1 MPIQVSVMLFN
12 LIVMSKLRFII
23 LAFLFPVAS
32 QACDICGCANSG
44 SYFGLMP
51 QSNKSVVGVR
61 YNYLNFTTHPS
72 SQVLRTEEKF
82 NITELYTRF
91 FPFKRVQVMAF
102 LPYRMDQQLTT
113 SGTKKQN
120 GLGDMTI
127 LANYNILNT
136 LMDTESSS
144 RFSHTLMVGGGIK
157 LPTGRFKYDENDVLQ
172 VANANFQPGTG
183 STDFIVNAFYTVNL
197 DQWGLG
203 VNVSRKFNTANS
215 QSYKFGN
222 QLYGTMDLYRSF
234 KVGTITLTPTV
245 GLYAEHSGKG
255 RRSDLLL
262 DETGGKQLNGAV
274 GINVFSNRWML
285 GVNGQKPISQRS
297 NSGHVVAKE
306 RVLVQLGFLF

>member
-1 MPIQVSVMLFN
+1 MKIYNFL
-12 LIVMSKLRFII
+12 LII
-23 LAFLFPVAS
+23 LLFPVAS

-51 QSNKSVVGVR
+51 QSNKSVVGIR
-61 YNYLNFTTHPS
+61 YNYLNFTTHPA

-82 NITELYTRF
+82 NVAELYTRF
-91 FPFKRVQVMAF
+91 FPIKRVQIMAF
-102 LPYRMDQQLTT
+102 LPYRMDQQITT

-120 GLGDMTI
+120 GFGDMTI

-136 LMDTESSS
+136 LMDRENSSK
-144 RFSHTLMVGGGIK
+144 FTHTLMVGGGIK

-183 STDFIVNAFYTVNL
+183 STDFILNAFYTVNL

-203 VNVSRKFNTANS
+203 FNVSRKFNTTNS
-215 QSYKFGN
+215 QEYHFGN

-234 KVGTITLTPTV
+234 KVGKMTLTPTV
-245 GLYAEHSGKG
+245 GLYAEQSARGTKN
-255 RRSDLLL
+255 DVVL
-262 DETGGKQLNGAV
+262 DETGGRQLNGTV
-274 GINVFSNRWML
+274 GLNLFSNRWTL
-285 GVNGQKPISQRS
+285 GINGQKPIAQKS

-306 RVLVQLGFLF
+306 RILVQVGFLF

>member
-1 MPIQVSVMLFN
+1 MKIRVFL
-12 LIVMSKLRFII
+12 LII
-23 LAFLFPVAS
+23 FLFPAVS

-51 QSNKSVVGVR
+51 QSNKSVIGVR
-61 YNYLNFTTHPS
+61 YNFLNFTTHPA

-82 NITELYTRF
+82 NVTELYARF
-91 FPFKRVQVMAF
+91 FPIKRVQVMAF
-102 LPYRMDQQLTT
+102 LPYRVDQQITT

-127 LANYNILNT
+127 LANYNVLNT
-136 LMDTESSS
+136 LMDRENASKFT
-144 RFSHTLMVGGGIK
+144 HTLMVGGGIK

-203 VNVSRKFNTANS
+203 FNVSRKFNTTNS
-215 QSYKFGN
+215 QQYHFGN
-222 QLYGTMDLYRSF
+222 QLYGTLDIYRSF
-234 KVGTITLTPTV
+234 KVGKITLTPTL
-245 GLYAEHSGKG
+245 GLYAEQSARGTKNNVM
-255 RRSDLLL
+255 LE
-262 DETGGKQLNGAV
+262 ETGGKQLNGTV
-274 GINVFSNRWML
+274 GLNLFSNRWTL
-285 GVNGQKPISQRS
+285 GVNGQKPITQKS

-306 RVLVQLGFLF
+306 RILVQVGFLF

>member
-1 MPIQVSVMLFN
+1 MLFN
-12 LIVMSKLRFII
+12 LFEMKTLRFLLLI
-23 LAFLFPVAS
+23 FLFPVAS

-51 QSNKSVVGVR
+51 QSNKSVVGIR
-61 YNYLNFTTHPS
+61 YNYLNFTTHPT

-82 NITELYTRF
+82 NVTELYARF
-91 FPFKRVQVMAF
+91 FPIKRVQVMAF
-102 LPYRMDQQLTT
+102 LPYRMDQQVTT

-144 RFSHTLMVGGGIK
+144 KFSHTLLVGGGIK

-183 STDFIVNAFYTVNL
+183 STDFILNAFYTVNL

-203 VNVSRKFNTANS
+203 VNVSRKFNTTNS
-215 QSYKFGN
+215 QEYKFGN
-222 QLYGTMDLYRSF
+222 QLFGTMDLYRSF
-234 KVGTITLTPTV
+234 KVGKVTLTPTV
-245 GLYAEHSGKG
+245 GLYAEQSGKG
-255 RRSDLLL
+255 RKNDLIL
-262 DETGGKQLNGAV
+262 DETGGKQLNGTL
-274 GINVFSNRWML
+274 GINLFSNRWML
-285 GVNGQKPISQRS
+285 GINGQKPISQRS